1 MSTTQL
7 ECLWNYID
15 SLNLSLRSRKW
26 LSDKLIEPR
35 TYSEAHKKKQ
45 EVLAGR
51 DAGLKEMKAKEGVR
65 FEDFIKEMESV
76 DKLTR
81 YE

>member
-26 LSDKLIEPR
+26 LQDKLIEP
-35 TYSEAHKKKQ
+35 TAYSKAHTKEQ
-45 EVLAGR
+45 EVLTGIYT
-51 DAGLKEMKAKEGVR
+51 GLKEMKAKEGIR
-65 FEDFIKEMESV
+65 FDDFIKEMEN
-76 DKLTR
+76 D
-81 YE
+81 

>member
-26 LSDKLIEPR
+26 LSEKLIEP
-35 TYSEAHKKKQ
+35 TEISEAHRKKE
-45 EVLAGR
+45 EVLAGI
-51 DAGLKEMKAKEGVR
+51 DAGLKEMKAQKGID
-65 FEDFIKEMESV
+65 FEDFIKDIENE
-76 DKLTR
+76 
-81 YE
+81 